1 MKLRST
7 LCSALFAAALLPAAA
22 SAQASGEDQALA
34 QCAAGEING
43 ISADNAATAVQ
54 LVCGAITSRVSP
66 DNGSSY
72 RVDMGRLG
80 RLAILTVRTIRAGE
94 PDKSLS
100 VQLADIEEVAI
111 AAPRIGEAVATGKP
125 FAASATVDNL
135 VREENRKYAGK
146 KREGESLYGGGLYG
160 MTLLGGEGEDNGAGL
175 IGKYE
180 YQMPGFGAGVSGFF
194 NFELPFM
201 LGASV
206 DGRKF
211 FSESDFAPFA
221 GGGLAY
227 VGFSDKPYDFNQD
240 KRYVSNASLG
250 AYVSGGFEAF
260 RTYQNRLT
268 VEARAF
274 LPFSAADRCT
284 EEELFAS
291 DRCNETTYA
300 VPVMINVTFLMPD

>member
-1 MKLRST
+1 MNVNLSR
-7 LCSALFAAALLPAAA
+7 LAGALLLSMLPITAF
-22 SAQASGEDQALA
+22 AQASGEDQSLA

-54 LVCGAITSRVSP
+54 LFCGAITSRVSP
-66 DNGSSY
+66 ANGSSY

-94 PDKSLS
+94 PDKAMS
-100 VQLADIEEVAI
+100 VQLEGIEEVAV
-111 AAPRIGEAVATGKP
+111 AAPRLGEAVATGKP
-125 FAASATVDNL
+125 FASSATVDNL
-135 VREENRKYAGK
+135 VSEENRKYAGK
-146 KREGESLYGGGLYG
+146 KRDGESLYGGGLYG
-160 MTLLGGEGEDNGAGL
+160 STLVGGEGDDNGAGL
-175 IGKYE
+175 IGKFE
-180 YQMPGFGAGVSGFF
+180 YQMPGFGAGVSGFIP
-194 NFELPFM
+194 FESPYL
-201 LGASV
+201 LGVSV

-227 VGFSDKPYDFNQD
+227 VHFDDDSSRN
-240 KRYVSNASLG
+240 SSLG

-274 LPFSAADRCT
+274 VPFSNSEKCT
-284 EEELFAS
+284 VVYS
-291 DRCNETTYA
+291 DFGGTEDKCEAGTFV
-300 VPVMINVTFLMPD
+300 VPLMINVTFLMPN

>member
-1 MKLRST
+1 MKLRTT
-7 LCSALFAAALLPAAA
+7 LCSALFAAALLPATA
-22 SAQASGEDQALA
+22 SAQASGEDQSVA
-34 QCAAGEING
+34 QCAAGEVNG

-66 DNGSSY
+66 NNGSSY

-111 AAPRIGEAVATGKP
+111 AAPRVGEAVATGKP

-146 KREGESLYGGGLYG
+146 KRDGESLYGGGLYG

-201 LGASV
+201 AGFSV

-211 FSESDFAPFA
+211 FSESDFSPFA

-227 VGFSDKPYDFNQD
+227 VGFSDEPYEYNQD
-240 KRYVSNASLG
+240 KKYVSNASLG

-274 LPFSAADRCT
+274 LPFTAADKCT
-284 EEELFAS
+284 ESEFLDSNKCS
-291 DRCNETTYA
+291 DTAYA